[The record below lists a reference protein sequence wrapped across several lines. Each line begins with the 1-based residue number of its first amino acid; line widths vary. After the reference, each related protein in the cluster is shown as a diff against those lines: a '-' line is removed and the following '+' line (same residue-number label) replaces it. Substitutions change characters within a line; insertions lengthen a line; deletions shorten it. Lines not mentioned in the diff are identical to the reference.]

1 MKCFD
6 NKGDDIMWFWL
17 ATHIFDIFI
26 VLLIIDIMFTIFI
39 FSDDIS
45 KLINKLVD
53 KFNNKKTN

>member
-1 MKCFD
+1 
-6 NKGDDIMWFWL
+6 MWFWL